1 MRGWCPRTC
10 PSVKKLR
17 ILFKFD
23 SNRDVQNV
31 QIFLIIIKPKVPVNL
46 NTDNILFEDL
56 IYVAT
61 TFLPIVMTLK
71 TQNTFK

>member
-1 MRGWCPRTC
+1 MSADMSECKNVEN
-10 PSVKKLR
+10 SVH
-17 ILFKFD
+17 ID
-23 SNRDVQNV
+23 SNQDVQNV
-31 QIFLIIIKPKVPVNL
+31 QIFPTIIKPKVPVNL